1 MCALKLTKQDS
12 LSDSTLCLEVSR
24 EGQFLKVGLRRTDA
38 AIWSYED
45 IPVSVEHV
53 EARCRDMIDALNAVS
68 RKRGNSSQG
77 IKTIQ
82 AVGQLLADTLLS
94 PRLKEKLLHTDADYL
109 LLNLDDQIV
118 HIPWELLDIGQGFL
132 CERFRIGRMVKT
144 RQQIVESH
152 ERIRSAPMRMWIL
165 ANPGNDLASAGVEGF
180 SICDITDR
188 MNEHETVIDTSVDSE
203 VTRDHIMENL
213 KNFDMVHFAGHADFD
228 SQNPEQSG
236 WRLKNGNFK
245 AIDIHQMMGGRAM
258 PSLVFSNACQSAR
271 TQAWTG
277 QNIENSPFG
286 LANAFMLAGVR
297 HYIGTS
303 WDIIDEPSSRF
314 AQNFYKYLLSGMT
327 VGEAVRQTRQGMM
340 TENDDICWASYVLYG
355 NPTERYFE
363 PAHAGAPNDAQPVI
377 PISIPDNPPN
387 ISRSSENESV
397 LTDAPS
403 EPPVSLRDGFKKS
416 LITILCI
423 ALMMTIVFIGFR
435 KIRNTD
441 AKDEW
446 TSQLLS
452 LAVIF
457 EPQSSSDNA
466 DADRF
471 SAAIESGLKDFH
483 RVKLVNRM
491 ELDIIKRE
499 IGLWMSEYIDP
510 KHKLQPKL
518 LPAMLILY
526 LKVIQED
533 SKPLILMRLLD
544 TGQGTIQEIFAEKV
558 ERHASLTEQKNQL
571 SEIIVKKLKERY
583 PIRGRVTNI
592 ENGDIIL
599 NIGADVGVDMN
610 QQFKVQGKA
619 VMLEVISLKTDSC
632 IAKPTSES
640 AAVQKGWK
648 VAEQ

>member
-1 MCALKLTKQDS
+1 MCALKSTKQDS
-12 LSDSTLCLEVSR
+12 LSDSTLCLDVSR
-24 EGQFLKVGLRRTDA
+24 YGQLLKVGIRRTDA

-45 IPVSVEHV
+45 IPVSVEHI

-82 AVGQLLADTLLS
+82 SVGQLLADTLLS
-94 PRLKEKLLHTDADYL
+94 PRLKEKLLNADADYL
-109 LLNLDDQIV
+109 LLNLDDQVV

-152 ERIRSAPMRMWIL
+152 ERTRSAPMRMWIL

-188 MNEHETVIDTSVDSE
+188 MNACETIIDTSVDSE

-213 KNFDMVHFAGHADFD
+213 KSFDMVHFAGHADFD

-271 TQAWTG
+271 TQAWG
-277 QNIENSPFG
+277 QDIENSPFG

-303 WDIIDEPSSRF
+303 WDIMDEPSSRF
-314 AQNFYKYLLSGMT
+314 AQNFYKNLLSGMT
-327 VGEAVRQTRQGMM
+327 IGEAVRQTRQGMM

-363 PAHAGAPNDAQPVI
+363 PAYAGVPNNAEPVI

-397 LTDAPS
+397 LTDAPPLS
-403 EPPVSLRDGFKKS
+403 STGSFKKS
-416 LITILCI
+416 LFAIFSIILI
-423 ALMMTIVFIGFR
+423 SGIVFAALRFQ
-435 KIRNTD
+435 NTD

-457 EPQSSSDNA
+457 EPQSGADNA

-471 SAAIESGLKDFH
+471 SAAIESGLKDFR

-499 IGLWMSEYIDP
+499 IGLWMSDYIDP
-510 KHKLQPKL
+510 NHKLQPKL

-533 SKPLILMRLLD
+533 SKPLILMRLLN
-544 TGQGTIQEIFAEKV
+544 TGQGTIQEVFVQKV
-558 ERHASLTEQKNQL
+558 ERHVSLADHKNQL
-571 SEIIVKKLKERY
+571 SELIVKKLKELY
-583 PIRGRVTNI
+583 PIRGKVTSVQ
-592 ENGDIIL
+592 NGDITL
-599 NIGADVGVDMN
+599 NIGADVGVNTN
-610 QQFKVQGKA
+610 QNFRVLGKE
-619 VMLEVISLKTDSC
+619 VMLEVVSLKAAAC
-632 IAKPTSES
+632 VAKVKSGN
-640 AAVQKGWK
+640 AAVQKDWK
-648 VAEQ
+648 VTEQ

>member
-1 MCALKLTKQDS
+1 MCALKSTKQDS
-12 LSDSTLCLEVSR
+12 LSDKPIHLDVSR
-24 EGQFLKVGLRRTDA
+24 YGQCLKVGIRRTDA

-94 PRLKEKLLHTDADYL
+94 PRLKEKLSNTDADYL
-109 LLNLDDQIV
+109 LLNLDDQVV
-118 HIPWELLDIGQGFL
+118 HIPWELLDIGEGFL

-144 RQQIVESH
+144 RQHIVESH
-152 ERIRSAPMRMWIL
+152 ERTRSAPMRMWIL

-213 KNFDMVHFAGHADFD
+213 KSFDMVHFAGHADFD

-286 LANAFMLAGVR
+286 LANAFMLAGVK

-303 WDIIDEPSSRF
+303 WDIMDEPSSRF

-327 VGEAVRQTRQGMM
+327 IGEAVRQTRQGMM

-363 PAHAGAPNDAQPVI
+363 PAHAGVPNDIPPVI
-377 PISIPDNPPN
+377 PISMPDNPPN

-397 LTDAPS
+397 LTES
-403 EPPVSLRDGFKKS
+403 PPVLSIGSFKKS
-416 LITILCI
+416 LFAILSI
-423 ALMMTIVFIGFR
+423 ALVMTIAFIGFQ

-457 EPQSSSDNA
+457 EPSGADNA

-471 SAAIESGLKDFH
+471 SAAIESGLKDFR

-510 KHKLQPKL
+510 NHKMQPKL

-533 SKPLILMRLLD
+533 SKPLILMRLLN
-544 TGQGTIQEIFAEKV
+544 TGQGTIQEVFVQKV
-558 ERHASLTEQKNQL
+558 ERHTSLADQKNQL
-571 SEIIVKKLKERY
+571 SEIIVKKLKELY
-583 PIRGRVTNI
+583 PIRGKVTSVQ
-592 ENGDIIL
+592 NGDITL
-599 NIGADVGVDMN
+599 NIGADVGVNTN
-610 QQFKVQGKA
+610 QNFRVMGKE
-619 VMLEVISLKTDSC
+619 VMLEVVSLKAATC
-632 IAKPTSES
+632 VAKVRSGNIS
-640 AAVQKGWK
+640 VRKDWK
-648 VAEQ
+648 VTEQ